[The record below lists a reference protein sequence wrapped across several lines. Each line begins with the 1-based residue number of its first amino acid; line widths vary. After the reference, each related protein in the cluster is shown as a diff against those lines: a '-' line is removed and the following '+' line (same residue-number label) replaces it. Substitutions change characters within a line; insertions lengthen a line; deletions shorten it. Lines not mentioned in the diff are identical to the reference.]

1 MTILIMKRT
10 KGAYKNWDK
19 RSWLDL
25 KIFWMMMNS
34 TKEIKEK
41 ILENQNNNKNWS
53 NKNSSLLK
61 NQKLWERKVTTA

>member
-1 MTILIMKRT
+1 
-10 KGAYKNWDK
+10 
-19 RSWLDL
+19 
-25 KIFWMMMNS
+25 MMNS

-61 NQKLWERKVTTA
+61 NQKLWERKVTTTA